1 MKPRLTTLKPVRIG
15 GWTVQ
20 ASILDNDS
28 ICVIAWA
35 ENNLRFFVRFFMD
48 EEKANAFVK
57 SVVYSKTG
65 IFQSDSE
72 DDK

>member
-1 MKPRLTTLKPVRIG
+1 MKPRLTTLLPVKIG
-15 GWTVQ
+15 DWTVQ
-20 ASILDNDS
+20 ASIYDNDS

-35 ENNLRFFVRFFMD
+35 RNNLRFFVKFFTD

-57 SVVYSKTG
+57 SVVYSHKN
-65 IFQSDSE
+65 IFHSDSS